1 MHPVA
6 LLPALC
12 KFAFNWKKFVLAILK
27 GMLTSYEVTRWHVNE
42 PWVTWY
48 LRHCLVQDVPASQ
61 LGMASTWTVH
71 GLLPDIAFLNT
82 FVHTACRQL
91 DQLYKDLA
99 SARAKAWHQHRR
111 QGKER
116 RKKKKIDKLAAD
128 FVLPSLAAALH
139 CSRWM
144 GGKWIVCTS
153 KAIHLGTNFCLLVNR
168 KIAAWYFLRCARNY
182 EGLFLGST
190 WKVRETV
197 ESPDF
202 SKLLIQIHRSISI
215 LNF

>member
-27 GMLTSYEVTRWHVNE
+27 GMLTSYKVTWRHVNE

-116 RKKKKIDKLAAD
+116 KEEKKKKTSWQQTSCFPAWQ
-128 FVLPSLAAALH
+128 PH
-139 CSRWM
+139 CIVQ
-144 GGKWIVCTS
+144 GGWE
-153 KAIHLGTNFCLLVNR
+153 VN
-168 KIAAWYFLRCARNY
+168 
-182 EGLFLGST
+182 E
-190 WKVRETV
+190 
-197 ESPDF
+197 
-202 SKLLIQIHRSISI
+202 
-215 LNF
+215 